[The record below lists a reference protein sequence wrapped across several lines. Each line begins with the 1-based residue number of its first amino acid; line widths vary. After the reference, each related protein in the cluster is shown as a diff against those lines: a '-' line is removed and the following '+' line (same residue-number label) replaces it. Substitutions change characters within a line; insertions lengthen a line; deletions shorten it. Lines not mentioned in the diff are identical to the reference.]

1 MDAIYFD
8 TETTGIDNN
17 AEIIQ
22 FGIVNSRGEVLL
34 DTLIQCEGEISAE
47 AQAVHGITKEHL
59 KTAPTWPDVHNA
71 ICEALANADIIKAY
85 NIQFDLKMLRQT
97 AKKHNLKA
105 PNFKKQRCVMK
116 DYAKRFADSGRWV
129 KLTEACKQQN
139 INISDIKAHNAAGDC
154 EMTRRLDIE
163 MHYLKPIK
171 SRSAEFYKKTDII
184 TIIMRS
190 IILGA
195 VVYLCYWLYIIFNA

>member
-59 KTAPTWPDVHNA
+59 KTGKALTHLKK
-71 ICEALANADIIKAY
+71 IEALANADIIKAY

>member
-59 KTAPTWPDVHNA
+59 KTAPTWPDVHDA

-97 AKKHNLKA
+97 AKKHNLKT
-105 PNFKKQRCVMK
+105 PSFKKQRCVMK
-116 DYAKRFADSGRWV
+116 DYAKRFTDSGRWV

-171 SRSAEFYKKTDII
+171 SRSAEFHKKNDII

-195 VVYLCYWLYIIFNA
+195 VMYLCYWLYIIFNA